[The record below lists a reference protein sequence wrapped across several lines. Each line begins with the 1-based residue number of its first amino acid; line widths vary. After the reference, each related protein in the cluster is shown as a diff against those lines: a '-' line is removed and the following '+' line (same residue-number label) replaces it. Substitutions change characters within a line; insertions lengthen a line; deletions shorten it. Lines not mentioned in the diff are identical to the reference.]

1 MNEQYYAILGLNKS
15 IQYTYEEI
23 KTAYRKMA
31 MKYHPDRNQDLDAV
45 AKFQE
50 VKKAFDVL
58 SVEIK
63 NNEIMNFFDIAY
75 YKPNHIYN
83 ELNYGKL
90 FFQFKLD
97 RLDDKLDRL
106 SKEIE
111 IWKSVFLK

>member
-1 MNEQYYAILGLNKS
+1 MNEQYYAILGLDKS

-31 MKYHPDRNQDLDAV
+31 MKYHPDRNKDLDAV
-45 AKFQE
+45 TKFQK

-63 NNEIMNFFDIAY
+63 NNETMNFFDIAS
-75 YKPNHIYN
+75 YKTNHIYN
-83 ELNYGKL
+83 ELNYGQL

>member
-1 MNEQYYAILGLNKS
+1 MNEQYYAILGLDKS
-15 IQYTYEEI
+15 ISYSYEEI

-31 MKYHPDRNQDLDAV
+31 MKYHPDRNKDLDAV

-50 VKKAFDVL
+50 TKKAFDVL
-58 SVEIK
+58 SAEIK
-63 NNEIMNFFDIAY
+63 NNETMNFFDIVS
-75 YKPNHIYN
+75 YKTNHIYN
-83 ELNYGKL
+83 EYDYRKL

-97 RLDDKLDRL
+97 SLGDKLDRL

>member
-1 MNEQYYAILGLNKS
+1 
-15 IQYTYEEI
+15 
-23 KTAYRKMA
+23 
-31 MKYHPDRNQDLDAV
+31 
-45 AKFQE
+45 
-50 VKKAFDVL
+50 
-58 SVEIK
+58 
-63 NNEIMNFFDIAY
+63 MNFFDIAY